1 MKIWIRSQNKEYLVI
16 AEKISYFYTPPNF
29 YISINGII
37 VGYYSTKEK
46 ASKVL
51 DMIQNHIN
59 KPTYLNHLAGEDT
72 LFGKEVF
79 QMPQDYEVI

>member
-1 MKIWIRSQNKEYLVI
+1 MKIWIRSQNKQYLVI
-16 AEKISYFYTPPNF
+16 AEKINYFYTPPNF
-29 YISINGII
+29 YISINGIT

-46 ASKVL
+46 ALKVL

-59 KPTYLNHLAGEDT
+59 EPTYLNHLAGEDA
-72 LFGKEVF
+72 LYGKEVF